1 MDSIRFIQVEEFK
14 HEMCSLKRSQKGTYV
29 TNAILPNCYG
39 LGNTGRITTSEVEVL
54 GAGGGRLLS
63 LSIGNFFYF
72 VSGGSRIVAGDVH
85 RNDLGGNVCDFRW
98 IHSLL
103 YLYIETSSRS
113 GLRLIFVG
121 VLVIELRN
129 PLLDKILEE
138 QKNNNEK
145 VDGSGERSGIPPKGR
160 RGEKSMSNISQQI
173 KICDNVPRN
182 DRVRP
187 QQS

>member
-1 MDSIRFIQVEEFK
+1 MDSIRIIQVEEFK
-14 HEMCSLKRSQKGTYV
+14 HEICCTRSSQKSTYV

-54 GAGGGRLLS
+54 GGGRLS
-63 LSIGNFFYF
+63 LGIGTFFYF
-72 VSGGSRIVAGDVH
+72 GNGGSRIVAGDVH
-85 RNDLGGNVCDFRW
+85 RNDLGGNVCDSRW

-145 VDGSGERSGIPPKGR
+145 VDGSGERSGIPPTGR
-160 RGEKSMSNISQQI
+160 RGEGSMSNISQQI